1 MSKARKKPAKKKP
14 TKAKAPKKPTKKAAR
29 KKVAKTQP
37 KKAKKAAG
45 KKVAKTKPKKAK
57 EKKTAKKVTKKKVA
71 KTKPKKAKEKKV
83 AKPKAKAKAKPSKKK
98 TTVKKAD
105 EFDALERLVSSEDK
119 RLGVKIARAGRS
131 VSVDSLGVFCQALNV
146 RDLRML
152 DSVKHQVARR
162 GEMLGRIQSFTDRV
176 KKTLGNQISVS
187 VYLSDYDEVCMMTT
201 FNPNKGQHPFDGDS
215 AVADALRTSGLSK
228 LMRLVGTGTMVKG
241 GKTGARDHDFSEKKW
256 EYVEPEAAVA

>member
-45 KKVAKTKPKKAK
+45 
-57 EKKTAKKVTKKKVA
+57 KKVA